1 MDHCATQGLIHT
13 PSRHSCTTT
22 TERLELLITEKK
34 MAVIANVDHAASAA
48 KINETL
54 RPTTLLLFGNPQAG
68 TPLMQNSQTAAI
80 DLPQKYLVWED
91 QQGQTWITHN
101 DPAYIAARHNTEG
114 LDTLLGNVTTALQS
128 IATAAG
134 E

>member
-1 MDHCATQGLIHT
+1 
-13 PSRHSCTTT
+13 
-22 TERLELLITEKK
+22 
-34 MAVIANVDHAASAA
+34 MAVIAKVDHAASAA

-101 DPAYIAARHNTEG
+101 DPAHIAARHNTEG

>member
-13 PSRHSCTTT
+13 PSNHSCTTT
-22 TERLELLITEKK
+22 IERLEVLITEKN
-34 MAVIANVDHAASAA
+34 MAVIAKVDHAASAA

-91 QQGQTWITHN
+91 QQGQIWITHN
-101 DPAYIAARHNTEG
+101 DPAHIAARHNTEG
-114 LDTLLGNVTTALQS
+114 LDALLGNVTTALQS

>member
-1 MDHCATQGLIHT
+1 MSHSASKGLIHT
-13 PSRHSCTTT
+13 LSNHSCTKTI
-22 TERLELLITEKK
+22 ERLELLITEKQ
-34 MAVIANVDHAASAA
+34 MTVIAKVDHAAAA
-48 KINETL
+48 EKINEIL

-68 TPLMQNSQTAAI
+68 TPVMQNSQTAAI

-101 DPAYIAARHNTEG
+101 DPVYIAERHNTEG
-114 LDTLLGNVTTALQS
+114 LDPLLDKVSTALQS